1 MCVPSSPTNLMPQV
15 LTPQAPCSSPFVTG
29 LTYMDVCSGNS
40 TSLFLNMLSV
50 LTTYSTVIN
59 GVCERIKPVTK
70 LDHTYDFI
78 VIGGGAGGSV
88 VASGLSEHPEW
99 SVLLVEA
106 GPDEPA
112 GTQIPSN
119 LQVFLGTELD
129 WKYQTTNESHACL
142 STNGSCSWPRGKN
155 LGGCTSHHG
164 MAYHRG
170 HEKDYTRWVEMGN
183 IGWAWE
189 DVLPYFFKQE
199 DNKEIGR
206 VSRKYHGVGG
216 PMTVERFPWQ
226 PQLAWDIVSAA
237 GEVGLGTTEDLV
249 GAKITGF
256 NIAQTISRNGVRLS
270 TPRAFLW
277 PHRNRS
283 NLHVAL
289 NTTATKL
296 LTKRQGS
303 KVTVT
308 GVQFIMNGQKQQVN
322 VGKEVVLSGG
332 SINSPQIMLLSG
344 IGPKEHLKSVNIEP
358 VLDLPGVGENLHNH
372 QSYGLDFNINKPP
385 IEELNMNTADLYLY
399 NQTGP
404 MSSTGMAQLTALLAS
419 EYTTPDDPDNQIF
432 FAGYQATCNTG
443 TRIPDL
449 LSYNNKETIRMTSV
463 NVQPRSRGRLTLAS
477 KDPLTHPI
485 IWANDLAE
493 PIDRKIVYSGIQ
505 KILKLVK
512 AKKLKKYHFTRINY
526 DAPECA
532 HVGKKGS
539 YEHWDCLI
547 QYDTRPENHQ
557 AGTCKMGPDSDPM
570 AVVDPT
576 LKVYGVN
583 NLRVADAS
591 IMPQVVS
598 GNPVATINMIGGRAV
613 DFIKHDWS

>member
-1 MCVPSSPTNLMPQV
+1 MCASSTNLIPDAV
-15 LTPQAPCSSPFVTG
+15 TPQAPCSSPFVSG
-29 LTYMDVCSGNS
+29 LTYMNVCSGDS
-40 TSLFLNMLSV
+40 ATLFLNMLSV

-59 GVCERIKPVTK
+59 GVCERIKPVTR

-88 VASGLSEHPEW
+88 VASSLSENPNW

-183 IGWAWE
+183 IGWSWQ

-206 VSRKYHGVGG
+206 VRRQDHGVGG

-226 PQLAWDIVSAA
+226 PQLAWDILTAA
-237 GEVGLGTTEDLV
+237 EEVGLGVTEDLV
-249 GAKITGF
+249 GPNITGF

-277 PHRNRS
+277 PHRNRR
-283 NLHVAL
+283 NFHLKL
-289 NTTATKL
+289 NAIATKL

-303 KVTVT
+303 KLKVT
-308 GVQFIMNGQKQQVN
+308 GVKIIINGQEQHVN
-322 VGKEVVLSGG
+322 VRKEVILSGG
-332 SINSPQIMLLSG
+332 TINSPQIMLLSG
-344 IGPKEHLKSVNIEP
+344 MGPKEHLKSVKIKP

-372 QSYGLDFNINKPP
+372 QSYGLDFNINEPP
-385 IEELNMNTADLYLY
+385 IEELNMNSADLYLH

-404 MSSTGMAQLTALLAS
+404 MSSTGLAQLTALLAS
-419 EYTTPDDPDNQIF
+419 EYTTKDDPDNQIF

-443 TRIPDL
+443 DRIPDL

-477 KDPLTHPI
+477 KDPLAHPI

-493 PIDRKIVYSGIQ
+493 PIDRKIIYSGIQ
-505 KILKLVK
+505 KLLKLVT
-512 AKKLKKYHFTRINY
+512 ANELSKYHLTRINY
-526 DAPECA
+526 DAPECN
-532 HVGKKGS
+532 HVGEKGS

-557 AGTCKMGPDSDPM
+557 AGTCKMGPASDPM
-570 AVVDPT
+570 AVVDPR
-576 LKVYGVN
+576 LKVHGVT

-598 GNPVATINMIGGRAV
+598 GNPVATINMIGGRAA
-613 DFIKHDWS
+613 DFIKYDWS